1 MVVSGTTLN
10 AHRQLIHEVMNDD
23 QAQSYRFSESSR
35 DHQVTLLF
43 RSITS
48 RMESDAGAAM
58 IEINGEEN
66 GDTGV

>member
-1 MVVSGTTLN
+1 MY
-10 AHRQLIHEVMNDD
+10 EVMNDD
-23 QAQSYRFSESSR
+23 QARSFRFSESRR

-48 RMESDAGAAM
+48 RMESDVGAAM
-58 IEINGEEN
+58 IEINGEGN